1 MGRPKG
7 PERVGLS
14 IRLLE
19 TTVERLKPVAE
30 AAGYKTVTA
39 YMTDYFDTGKDQA
52 VMVPVV
58 QHPPEPAQ
66 PAISTVGHRVA
77 TFPRVGRSNDVT
89 PRFKKAK

>member
-30 AAGYKTVTA
+30 AAGYKTVAA
-39 YMTDYFDTGKDQA
+39 YMTDYFDSGKDQA
-52 VMVPVV
+52 AVIAAVV
-58 QHPPEPAQ
+58 QQPAQ
-66 PAISTVGHRVA
+66 PAISTVGHQVA
-77 TFPRVGRSNDVT
+77 TFPRVERSNDVT
-89 PRFKKAK
+89 PRFKKGK